1 VRPGGDA
8 ANRAPSATSL
18 LTTAS
23 AAIATNPICFK
34 FYLLNSTTEPF
45 LLYFNKSRANF
56 IIFLRLLEIIFQTSW
71 GFFSIIFAGIP
82 TAVAPGGTSQITT
95 ALAPIKA

>member
-1 VRPGGDA
+1 
-8 ANRAPSATSL
+8 
-18 LTTAS
+18 
-23 AAIATNPICFK
+23 
-34 FYLLNSTTEPF
+34 LNSTSEQF
-45 LLYFNKSRANF
+45 LLYFFNKSRANF